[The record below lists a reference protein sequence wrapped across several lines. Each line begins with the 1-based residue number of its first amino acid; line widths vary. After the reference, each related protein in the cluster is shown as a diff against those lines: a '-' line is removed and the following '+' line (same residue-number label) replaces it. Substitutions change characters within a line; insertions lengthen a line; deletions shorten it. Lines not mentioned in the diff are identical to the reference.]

1 MVTNRE
7 HHARIYFRMR
17 DAEDLAE
24 SQAKLLRELHQA
36 NEILRRKLATA
47 NETIFAHAYD
57 KR

>member
-1 MVTNRE
+1 MVTNE
-7 HHARIYFRMR
+7 QHARIYFRMR

-36 NEILRRKLATA
+36 NDILRRKLATA
-47 NETIFAHAYD
+47 NETIFTHAYD